1 MVSVI
6 FTVRRGFSA
15 ACYAAAVLFVLIV
28 QPLYLL
34 PIEQQL
40 PIALALSM
48 MGLFAG
54 KPIFGKRNSDSEG
67 GPAALLAAVIDGV
80 LILMTLV
87 TGWYIA
93 ANYMDIIF
101 RQDAFTPTDNA
112 VALLVTLLTLE
123 AVRRAVGWPL
133 VIVCLVFIAYSVYGR
148 SMPSLLIHRGYS
160 FQRTAT
166 HVALSYAGI
175 YGQPLA
181 IMIRYVIIFM
191 LFGNLLQVVG
201 ASDVLVRLAQAVAG
215 RYTGGL
221 GKVAS
226 IASALAG
233 TVSGSAAANVV
244 TTGTVTIPAMK
255 KSGYPPHVAGAIE
268 AVASTGGQVMPPI
281 MGAAAFLMAD
291 YLGVPYGQVALAATL
306 PALLYFFAA
315 GAAVDLFARSYG
327 LRGVPKDQLEPV
339 GRVLRTSWMHVLPIL
354 VIYVLLVIGY
364 SPTLSALIGVGLAT
378 LLLLV
383 RRVTLRDTIDAI
395 VDAGQGAAV
404 LNIISAGAGIVVGIM
419 QLTGLG
425 PRLAAVLVDVSGGNV
440 LLLLVLTMVTS
451 IVLGMGMPT
460 TVVYVLLASLV
471 APALVRMGIDPMA
484 AHFFIFYFGV
494 LAAITPPVALASYAA
509 ASIAGSPPDKTGW
522 TAFKFS
528 IPTFIVPFFVAMEP
542 TLLMKGSVWAI
553 LLSTV
558 STVLGVYVLS
568 VASINYLG
576 GPLTWV
582 GRVISA
588 VAALL
593 LIHQGWETDLAG
605 LALFA
610 IVWWSKKRRGAKI
623 SAPPVPA

>member
-1 MVSVI
+1 
-6 FTVRRGFSA
+6 
-15 ACYAAAVLFVLIV
+15 
-28 QPLYLL
+28 
-34 PIEQQL
+34 
-40 PIALALSM
+40 
-48 MGLFAG
+48 
-54 KPIFGKRNSDSEG
+54 
-67 GPAALLAAVIDGV
+67 
-80 LILMTLV
+80 
-87 TGWYIA
+87 
-93 ANYMDIIF
+93 
-101 RQDAFTPTDNA
+101 
-112 VALLVTLLTLE
+112 
-123 AVRRAVGWPL
+123 
-133 VIVCLVFIAYSVYGR
+133 
-148 SMPSLLIHRGYS
+148 
-160 FQRTAT
+160 
-166 HVALSYAGI
+166 
-175 YGQPLA
+175 
-181 IMIRYVIIFM
+181 
-191 LFGNLLQVVG
+191 
-201 ASDVLVRLAQAVAG
+201 
-215 RYTGGL
+215 
-221 GKVAS
+221 
-226 IASALAG
+226 
-233 TVSGSAAANVV
+233 
-244 TTGTVTIPAMK
+244 
-255 KSGYPPHVAGAIE
+255 
-268 AVASTGGQVMPPI
+268 
-281 MGAAAFLMAD
+281 
-291 YLGVPYGQVALAATL
+291 
-306 PALLYFFAA
+306 
-315 GAAVDLFARSYG
+315 
-327 LRGVPKDQLEPV
+327 
-339 GRVLRTSWMHVLPIL
+339 MHVLPIL

-378 LLLLV
+378 LLLIV

-568 VASINYLG
+568 VATMNYLG

-593 LIHQGWETDLAG
+593 LVHQGWETDLAG

-610 IVWWSKKRRGAKI
+610 IVWWSKKRRGTKI